1 MTIALFSDSYLPTKS
16 GIVTVVVQL
25 REQLIAL
32 GHRVI
37 LVTVE
42 TTDEYATD
50 DPDIYRVHSVPLGLG
65 TDQFL
70 GIPVMHPLI
79 NYLKSCNIDIIHCHT
94 EFGVAKAGLRAAR
107 ILKIPAICTTHTM
120 WTDFYKYYIP
130 FGKWIS
136 PNIINSILNRFYGK
150 FNSLIGVS
158 TKARNYF
165 KQKNMLPNTPSVIIP
180 NAIDRSQF
188 QKTHVSEEQKH
199 KLRESYGIKDNEV
212 LALFVGRIAEE
223 KRVFELLEICKN
235 VIQKDSTCK
244 FMFVGSG
251 PACEEMKERAKPEIE
266 SGKIIFTGFVEW
278 AKVHEFYESGD
289 LFITS
294 SLSEMHSMTILE
306 AQLSA
311 LPIVVRRDESY
322 LDCIFDGENGFLTD
336 SDEEL
341 EEKILELVKDSQKRK
356 QFGIRSLEIASKFTI
371 ETHVA
376 RTLFVYNEVIK
387 AYPGKIDDVI
397 VNKQVAEL

>member
-1 MTIALFSDSYLPTKS
+1 
-16 GIVTVVVQL
+16 
-25 REQLIAL
+25 
-32 GHRVI
+32 
-37 LVTVE
+37 
-42 TTDEYATD
+42 
-50 DPDIYRVHSVPLGLG
+50 
-65 TDQFL
+65 
-70 GIPVMHPLI
+70 
-79 NYLKSCNIDIIHCHT
+79 
-94 EFGVAKAGLRAAR
+94 
-107 ILKIPAICTTHTM
+107 
-120 WTDFYKYYIP
+120 
-130 FGKWIS
+130 
-136 PNIINSILNRFYGK
+136 
-150 FNSLIGVS
+150 
-158 TKARNYF
+158 
-165 KQKNMLPNTPSVIIP
+165 MLPDTPSVIIP

-235 VIQKDSTCK
+235 VLLKDSTCK

-251 PACEEMKERAKPEIE
+251 PACEEMKERAKSEIE

-322 LDCIFDGENGFLTD
+322 LDCIFDGENGYLTD
-336 SDEEL
+336 NDEEL
-341 EEKILELVKDSQKRK
+341 EEKILDLVKDSKKRK
-356 QFGIRSLEIASKFTI
+356 QFGIRSLEIAGKFTI

-376 RTLFVYNEVIK
+376 RTLLVYNEVIK